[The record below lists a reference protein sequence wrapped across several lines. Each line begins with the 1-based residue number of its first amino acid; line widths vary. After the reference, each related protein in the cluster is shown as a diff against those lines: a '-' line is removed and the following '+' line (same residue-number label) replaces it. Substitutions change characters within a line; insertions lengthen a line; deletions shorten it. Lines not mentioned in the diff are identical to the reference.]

1 MLIGLEKPLTNS
13 LLNFQDLRR
22 RMNEPSTPATP
33 IYSTHK
39 NTSGMI
45 NDYGPEQSRRSRQ
58 NSMNA
63 KSFSIDPYR
72 YTESRIFDQ
81 PKIKEG
87 TYGSYNREG
96 FRVGADFTN

>member
-1 MLIGLEKPLTNS
+1 
-13 LLNFQDLRR
+13 
-22 RMNEPSTPATP
+22 
-33 IYSTHK
+33 
-39 NTSGMI
+39 MI
-45 NDYGPEQSRRSRQ
+45 DDYGPEQSRRLRQ

-87 TYGSYNREG
+87 TYGSYNKQG
-96 FRVGADFTN
+96 FRVGADFIN